1 MLQANNISVTLGRAA
16 IIKNISLT
24 VSPGKF
30 LAIAGPNGAG
40 KSTLMKA
47 LCGDLPAYQ
56 GHISMNSKALPDWR
70 RAELAKIRGILPQS
84 SSLAFPLTV
93 HEVVMMG
100 RSPHSD
106 KRDICR
112 DEWVVG
118 EALLACDIEALR
130 NRKYTQLSGGEKQRV
145 QFARVLAQI
154 WESGSDQ
161 TRYLFLDEPTSAL
174 DLSHQHS
181 ILRIARQLAKTQSIA
196 VIAILHDLNLAA
208 MYADQIAMLKDGNI
222 IDLDL
227 PEKILRPSLIQYTFG
242 FKVLVTKHP
251 QMNGCPMVIATLH

>member
-1 MLQANNISVTLGRAA
+1 MLQANNISVTLGRAP

-47 LCGDLPAYQ
+47 LCGDLPTYE

-106 KRDICR
+106 KRDLCR
-112 DEWVVG
+112 DEWVVS
-118 EALLACDIEALR
+118 EALSACGIEVLR

-154 WESGSDQ
+154 WGSGNDQ
-161 TRYLFLDEPTSAL
+161 ARYLFLDEPTSAL
-174 DLSHQHS
+174 DLAHQHS
-181 ILRIARQLAKTQSIA
+181 ILRIALQLAKTQGIA

-208 MYADQIAMLKDGNI
+208 MYADQIAMLKNGKI
-222 IDLDL
+222 IDLDI

-242 FKVLVTKHP
+242 FKVMVTRHP